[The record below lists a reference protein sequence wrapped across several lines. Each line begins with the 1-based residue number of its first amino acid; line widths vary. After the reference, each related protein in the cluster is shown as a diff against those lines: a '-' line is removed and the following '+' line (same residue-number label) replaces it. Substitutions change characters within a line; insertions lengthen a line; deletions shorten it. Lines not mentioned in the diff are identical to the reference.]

1 MERHLPGYAMFREG
15 CPMANKVDPNKNDNV
30 YNPDTGFE
38 KKPSNLPKNKRR
50 NQSK

>member
-1 MERHLPGYAMFREG
+1 
-15 CPMANKVDPNKNDNV
+15 MANKVDANKNDNV

-50 NQSK
+50 NKSK